1 MTQPKT
7 SKQVDR
13 TVGLIRFV
21 AVLGVFSSA
30 TLATLLFLSSAIGV
44 FRLTLREVRR
54 LGESESL
61 HTLVL
66 AAVEQADTLLIATAL
81 LIVGFGLYGL
91 FVDAIDTLPRWLRIS
106 TVDELKSKLL
116 GVVVVALAVQVFA
129 QVYRAGSGE
138 SLLVVGGVTGFVILA
153 LAAYS
158 YAHPTEHARHED
170 EREEH

>member
-1 MTQPKT
+1 MTPPRP

-13 TVGLIRFV
+13 TVGLVRFV

-44 FRLTLREVRR
+44 FRLTLREVGR
-54 LGESESL
+54 LGESASQ

-66 AAVEQADTLLIATAL
+66 AAVELADTLLIATAL

-129 QVYRAGSGE
+129 QVYRFGNEE
-138 SLLVVGGVTGFVILA
+138 SLLVVGGVTGLVILA

-158 YAHPTEHARHED
+158 YAHRAEHARNGD